1 MKTSGSRSA
10 STRALVLRAAFV
22 LGVLVALRLL
32 WSQYTYVSEQQAQL
46 MERARRHRIRDG
58 PRRIRNPVSTSSA
71 TPAQQQV
78 WETERPR
85 VFKAASREEQEQRR
99 LAVRSAM
106 QFAWSNYEEHAFGAD
121 ELAPITGVAKHDV
134 WGNIACSLV
143 DGLDTLWIMGLKE
156 EFARARDYVGNKLS
170 FEHLGQNGAFLSV
183 FETTI
188 REVGGLLSAF
198 ELSGDPV
205 FKTKA
210 QELVE
215 ILIPAYS
222 QELGVFYSQYNPHTK
237 QRKFPVP
244 RYVLNLTP

>member
-1 MKTSGSRSA
+1 MKASGARSV
-10 STRALVLRAAFV
+10 STRALVLRAVFL

-32 WSQYTYVSEQQAQL
+32 WYQYAYVSEQQTQL
-46 MERARRHRIRDG
+46 MERARKYRIRDG
-58 PRRIRNPVSTSSA
+58 NRRIRKPETTPST
-71 TPAQQQV
+71 AQARP
-78 WETERPR
+78 WETERTR
-85 VFKAASREEQEQRR
+85 VFTAAPKEQQEQRR

-143 DGLDTLWIMGLKE
+143 DGLDTLWIMGLKD
-156 EFARARDYVGNKLS
+156 EFARARDYVADKLS

-198 ELSGDPV
+198 ELSGDVV
-205 FKTKA
+205 FRTKA

-215 ILIPAYS
+215 ILLPAYS
-222 QELGVFYSQYNPHTK
+222 EELGVFYSQYNPHTK
-237 QRKFPVP
+237 ERKFPKP
-244 RYVLNLTP
+244 AGYVQ